1 MNVSVQ
7 HFCLQNNLVRPIIT
21 PRFALSCDMTLM
33 TMLGELA
40 SRCNVHIQVIYFIAY
55 LSIQYHIFFYKFF
68 LNRWQTLEV
77 DVMGRECGMCR
88 GEERCIQGF
97 GGEI

>member
-7 HFCLQNNLVRPIIT
+7 HFILQNNLVKPIIT
-21 PRFALSCDMTLM
+21 PRFALSCDMPLM

-55 LSIQYHIFFYKFF
+55 LSIQ
-68 LNRWQTLEV
+68 
-77 DVMGRECGMCR
+77 
-88 GEERCIQGF
+88 
-97 GGEI
+97 